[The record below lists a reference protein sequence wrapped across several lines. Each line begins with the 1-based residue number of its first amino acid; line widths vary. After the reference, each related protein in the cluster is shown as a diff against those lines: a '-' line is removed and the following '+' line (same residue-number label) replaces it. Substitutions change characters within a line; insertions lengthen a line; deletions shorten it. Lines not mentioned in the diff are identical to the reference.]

1 LLIGDR
7 IVVGRPVVP
16 TVGRRPAALA
26 ALALVGFLTA
36 CGGRPTS
43 SDPVSWRPVLTRALS
58 ELRRADPERAERLE
72 RLIQDAEVA
81 QAAVKGRRSADRA
94 TREWCEAMTS
104 AADEVRQVRQAGAE
118 SAIRA
123 RERVEA
129 AAHMVELAEAR
140 SMAAGSSREHARAA
154 LTARLRFRTA
164 ESLMQS
170 GEFDEAFIAAEDAI
184 ALADVA
190 QDGWRR
196 QHDRIAD
203 PELRARWSRQVAE
216 TLDLSRR
223 QGVSVVIVDK
233 AGHRLLVY
241 RRGRQV
247 AVFKAELGTAGLAPK
262 RHAGDCATPEGR
274 YRVTTVKT
282 GGATRYYK
290 ALLLDYPNPDDRRR
304 HRLERDAGTIEA
316 GVGPGSLI
324 EIHGHGG
331 QGRDWTE
338 GCVAL
343 RDRDMDRLLE
353 LVAAGT
359 PVTIVGGMD

>member
-1 LLIGDR
+1 
-7 IVVGRPVVP
+7 
-16 TVGRRPAALA
+16 
-26 ALALVGFLTA
+26 
-36 CGGRPTS
+36 
-43 SDPVSWRPVLTRALS
+43 
-58 ELRRADPERAERLE
+58 
-72 RLIQDAEVA
+72 
-81 QAAVKGRRSADRA
+81 
-94 TREWCEAMTS
+94 M
-104 AADEVRQVRQAGAE
+104 
-118 SAIRA
+118 
-123 RERVEA
+123 
-129 AAHMVELAEAR
+129 
-140 SMAAGSSREHARAA
+140 
-154 LTARLRFRTA
+154 
-164 ESLMQS
+164 
-170 GEFDEAFIAAEDAI
+170 
-184 ALADVA
+184 
-190 QDGWRR
+190 
-196 QHDRIAD
+196 
-203 PELRARWSRQVAE
+203 SRQKA
-216 TLDLSRR
+216 
-223 QGVSVVIVDK
+223 VSVVIIDK
-233 AGHRLLVY
+233 ADHRLLVY

-304 HRLERDAGTIEA
+304 YQLERDAGTIEA

-343 RDRDMDRLLE
+343 RDEDMDRLLE

>member
-1 LLIGDR
+1 M
-7 IVVGRPVVP
+7 
-16 TVGRRPAALA
+16 GRRPVAVVM
-26 ALALVGFLTA
+26 LALIFTLVG
-36 CGGRPTS
+36 CGGGTPS
-43 SDPVSWRPVLTRALS
+43 PDAASWRAVLIRALS
-58 ELRRADPERAERLE
+58 ELRRAEPERAARLE

-81 QAAVKGRRSADRA
+81 QAAANGRRSADRA
-94 TREWCEAMTS
+94 TLAWCVAMTS
-104 AADEVRQVRQAGAE
+104 AANEVQQVRQTGAVT
-118 SAIRA
+118 ANRA

-129 AAHMVELAEAR
+129 AAHVVELAEAR
-140 SMAAGSSREHARAA
+140 GMTAGSSREHARAA
-154 LTARLRFRTA
+154 QTARLRFRTA
-164 ESLMQS
+164 ESLLLS
-170 GEFDEAFIAAEDAI
+170 GEFEEASIAAEDAI

-190 QDGWRR
+190 QEGWRR

-203 PELRARWSRQVAE
+203 PELRAQWSRQVAD
-216 TLDLSRR
+216 TLEVSR
-223 QGVSVVIVDK
+223 QKGVAVVIIDK
-233 AGHRLLVY
+233 ADHRLLVY

-247 AVFKAELGTAGLAPK
+247 AVFRAELGTAGLAPK

-304 HRLERDAGTIEA
+304 YQFERDAGTIEA

-343 RDRDMDRLLE
+343 RDEDMDRLLE

-359 PVTIVGGMD
+359 PVTIVGGID